1 MFRTNQ
7 NTQDRGQVG
16 IGTLIVFIA
25 LVLVAAIAAG
35 VLINTAGFLQ
45 SQAEATG
52 EESTSQVADGLQI
65 QTSTATVNSG
75 EITTIELEV
84 GLAAGSSAINI
95 TESTLDWSGNNNAT
109 TLTIDDADLSGT
121 ENIESNAYVDSNA
134 DNLVLSEQGETSTI
148 VISSADANA
157 DNGMDGDSL
166 TSDAPTPDPAP
177 DLPMTESDTATVTIT
192 TPSGAQTTTEL
203 TVPDIL
209 RDGEGVDL

>member
-84 GLAAGSSAINI
+84 GLAAGSSAVNI

-109 TLTIDDADLSGT
+109 TLTIDDVSGT
-121 ENIESNAYVDSNA
+121 ENIESNAYVDNGA

-148 VISSADANA
+148 VISSVDAGA
-157 DNGMDGDSL
+157 DNTMNGDSL
-166 TSDAPTPDPAP
+166 TSGAPDPDPTP